1 MLDNNINKI
10 IADAL
15 TVDKNNLNNN
25 IIPII
30 NQIKIAISNNKET
43 IIVDIFILF
52 IFYTCLSNIC
62 FIG

>member
-52 IFYTCLSNIC
+52 IFYTMEM
-62 FIG
+62 